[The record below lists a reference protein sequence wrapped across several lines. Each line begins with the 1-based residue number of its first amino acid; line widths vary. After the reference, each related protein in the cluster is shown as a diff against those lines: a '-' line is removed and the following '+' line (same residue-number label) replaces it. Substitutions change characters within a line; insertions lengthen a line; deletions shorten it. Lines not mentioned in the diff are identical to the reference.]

1 MPAAFLPCTFSGF
14 TNIRTLAQHVGDYHI
29 TRYNY
34 QWVPP
39 LPSHLC
45 RSHQPIRP
53 SLASDSPL
61 ISASVVVLCRYGC
74 GWKDCV
80 KAGEPSTRRSNL
92 ISHTHSHVSNAS
104 YVEESSKA
112 LNLEPAIGDD
122 TTLGEVTGVSGPFQ
136 VAPGMAGTVVPAGM
150 AGTASQLAFAFENV
164 AAAAAAV
171 APAVSDPRLIL
182 GQKLYAARLT
192 HLQNVEDG
200 PVGYVEDP
208 STSDAEPTAIRLTA
222 ALILRNIARVPQA
235 KYHLLQYESAILNA
249 AVSDPDLK
257 APLAEVLLH
266 LR

>member
-1 MPAAFLPCTFSGF
+1 VLL
-14 TNIRTLAQHVGDYHI
+14 R
-29 TRYNY
+29 
-34 QWVPP
+34 
-39 LPSHLC
+39 
-45 RSHQPIRP
+45 
-53 SLASDSPL
+53 
-61 ISASVVVLCRYGC
+61 VVLCRYGC

-80 KAGEPSTRRSNL
+80 KTGEASTRRSNL
-92 ISHTHSHVSNAS
+92 ISHTHSHVSNAC
-104 YVEESSKA
+104 YVEESSNA
-112 LNLEPAIGDD
+112 LNLDPAIGDD
-122 TTLGEVTGVSGPFQ
+122 TTLGEVTGVSGPSQ

-150 AGTASQLAFAFENV
+150 AGNVASQPTFAFENV

-182 GQKLYAARLT
+182 GQKLYAAQLT